1 MTAPVKRGRRGP
13 RRALTEDE
21 ILDAAL
27 HLLDDGG
34 PTAASVRGIAAKV
47 GVAPNA
53 VYTYFPDKAAVV
65 KALVER
71 LLGEVDHDVFADRT
85 QPWRHRVEALAL
97 ELRARLTAH
106 PGAVP
111 LMIGGPIDGPNALAL
126 NERLLELLADA
137 GLTPVDA
144 ARAAYLLSV
153 YVFGSI
159 ALEIADLHQ
168 PGPLPPES
176 ERIATRHLALAA
188 TPAEHYPRAAAA
200 AATLAGYISTRAV
213 PLGSPTRTRRH
224 HHNDDR
230 RPVTPPPS
238 AAQNDPSPDSHN
250 IEPERRRDQFRLG
263 PGMTWLW
270 PASGRAGAP
279 PGCPH
284 RRGAHASH
292 SYCAARSP
300 PPCAVPWPQSWLSG
314 QLRLWVRTGAP
325 AGALPPTTA

>member
-27 HLLDDGG
+27 SLLDQGG
-34 PTAASVRGIAAKV
+34 STAATMRGIAAKV

-53 VYTYFPDKAAVV
+53 VYTYFPGKAAVV

-85 QPWRHRVEALAL
+85 QPWRRRVEALAL
-97 ELRARLTAH
+97 ELRQRLSAH

-111 LMIGGPIDGPNALAL
+111 LMIGGPMDGPHALAL

-137 GLTPVDA
+137 GLSSVDA
-144 ARAAYLLSV
+144 ARAAYLLIV

-159 ALEIADLHQ
+159 ALEIADLDQ

-188 TPAEHYPRAAAA
+188 TPANHYPRAAAA
-200 AATLAGYISTRAV
+200 AATLAGYISTQQY
-213 PLGSPTRTRRH
+213 LWGLH
-224 HHNDDR
+224 
-230 RPVTPPPS
+230 
-238 AAQNDPSPDSHN
+238 
-250 IEPERRRDQFRLG
+250 RLLDG
-263 PGMTWLW
+263 I
-270 PASGRAGAP
+270 
-279 PGCPH
+279 
-284 RRGAHASH
+284 
-292 SYCAARSP
+292 
-300 PPCAVPWPQSWLSG
+300 
-314 QLRLWVRTGAP
+314 
-325 AGALPPTTA
+325 TTD